1 MPANPKFSDLIKTID
16 EDEEVE
22 NFSEDSDQEVE
33 VSLRLCSFDFSIYF
47 CVLFKFQPSKQKKKD
62 RIDFDTDFEFV
73 NSVEEYNKDAWNDL
87 AKYVKRK
94 AKTKTDDKIKKL
106 RKQNVATDDQEDV
119 KPEIEEA
126 SDISLSED
134 ELKHD
139 NIKTKEK
146 KKTKKVA
153 KEVSVDNDD
162 GFFEDVELPDEHTSF
177 YQMNLSRPL
186 LKAIG
191 EMKFVHPTPIQ
202 AATIPLA
209 LLG

>member
-1 MPANPKFSDLIKTID
+1 M
-16 EDEEVE
+16 
-22 NFSEDSDQEVE
+22 
-33 VSLRLCSFDFSIYF
+33 
-47 CVLFKFQPSKQKKKD
+47 
-62 RIDFDTDFEFV
+62 
-73 NSVEEYNKDAWNDL
+73 EEYNKDAWNDL
-87 AKYVKRK
+87 TKYIKRK

-106 RKQNVATDDQEDV
+106 RKQNEQEDDV
-119 KPEIEEA
+119 KLKEELEETQNTNGYV
-126 SDISLSED
+126 SDVSLSED

-139 NIKTKEK
+139 NIRTKERK
-146 KKTKKVA
+146 KKTKKTVA
-153 KEVSVDNDD
+153 AAANDDNED
-162 GFFEDVELPDEHTSF
+162 GFFEDVELPDDHTSF

>member
-1 MPANPKFSDLIKTID
+1 MS
-16 EDEEVE
+16 
-22 NFSEDSDQEVE
+22 
-33 VSLRLCSFDFSIYF
+33 
-47 CVLFKFQPSKQKKKD
+47 
-62 RIDFDTDFEFV
+62 
-73 NSVEEYNKDAWNDL
+73 SVEEYNKDAWNDL
-87 AKYVKRK
+87 VKYVKRK

-106 RKQNVATDDQEDV
+106 RKQNVAEHDEEDV
-119 KPEIEEA
+119 KVEGETQNGNA

-139 NIKTKEK
+139 DIKTKQK
-146 KKTKKVA
+146 KKTKKA
-153 KEVSVDNDD
+153 LKEVTNVDNDD
-162 GFFEDVELPDEHTSF
+162 GFFEDVALPDEHSSF

-209 LLG
+209 LLGLYSMHKTIFVNFIQFINFTKYR

>member
-1 MPANPKFSDLIKTID
+1 M
-16 EDEEVE
+16 
-22 NFSEDSDQEVE
+22 
-33 VSLRLCSFDFSIYF
+33 
-47 CVLFKFQPSKQKKKD
+47 
-62 RIDFDTDFEFV
+62 
-73 NSVEEYNKDAWNDL
+73 
-87 AKYVKRK
+87 KYVKRK

-106 RKQNVATDDQEDV
+106 RKQNATADNENDV
-119 KPEIEEA
+119 KVDKDEGESLDHGNT

-139 NIKTKEK
+139 NIRTKEK
-146 KKTKKVA
+146 KKAKKAA
-153 KEVSVDNDD
+153 KEPNNFGSVDNDD
-162 GFFEDVELPDEHTSF
+162 GFFEDIELPDEHTSF

-209 LLG
+209 LLGLYLLVFQKMYMSKLI